1 MYKLFNHPR
10 DNIIVSVFRTDP
22 NDQVWSIPFVSD
34 NTDYIKFKADI
45 LSDKAELQDADGNLM
60 TSEEAKQFIA
70 TLP

>member
-1 MYKLFNHPR
+1 MYKLHKDPEGKN
-10 DNIIVSVFRTDP
+10 VSTIQKGENTWFP
-22 NDQVWSIPFVSD
+22 LVSD
-34 NTDYIKFKADI
+34 NSDYMRFKADI